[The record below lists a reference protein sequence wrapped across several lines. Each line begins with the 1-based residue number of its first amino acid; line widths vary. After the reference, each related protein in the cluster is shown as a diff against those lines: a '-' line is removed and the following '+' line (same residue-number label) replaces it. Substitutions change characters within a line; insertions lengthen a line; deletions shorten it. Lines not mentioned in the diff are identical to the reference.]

1 MSGYPLGVAQASR
14 TDPLR
19 VLEEIKRLSLEV
31 LGGLPGTL
39 YGPVEDALKVAML
52 KGDGKTNHYEEQ
64 AALWVLRQHQA
75 THVMKFRQQVAQ
87 AFDDFRAL
95 RIRSGGDV
103 PLRLLDEQQLEYELA
118 SGRLN
123 ESLVARFARPLD
135 MLQTRLQALSE
146 SLRVP
151 AGMNPIGPERL
162 VTAFSE
168 TLQDAQVPDTLRGRL
183 FRHYE
188 TELIRLLGDLYA
200 RVNALLGSSG
210 YGAPVAPRPQE
221 EVRRGGDGV
230 GAGAGIG
237 AGIAPP
243 AGYGGYA
250 SPAGFGPG
258 PGMVGEP
265 TGHPSGP
272 PMSQQ
277 DIAAMA
283 QELAQL
289 RGQLHAWRD
298 SISRGD
304 VAAGG
309 AGTHAPDRPVMQRRE
324 MRVDEIL
331 SVASLLQA
339 EPPDAFARAL
349 AVTGRLGETIRD
361 HLQDGARRL
370 GLNPDQACFS
380 PEEEDAIDL
389 VAMLFDSLF
398 RHNALQDRARRL
410 YARLVL
416 PYVKVALTDNAV
428 FVKREHPARRLLD
441 AITEAC
447 EGNDGETPQDR
458 ELLDRATEISQ
469 RIVADYNE
477 DLAVFE
483 MAHAELDAVLAQQRR
498 RFELQE
504 QRAAKATYGR
514 ERLGAARA
522 QAESALEER
531 LGDTTTLTQA
541 VSDFLAMPWRHHVVQ
556 TLLRENTD
564 QRRHAEAIA
573 LGDALV
579 MADRL
584 AEEGRG
590 RELADQLLALQPA
603 IIDCLASSGLD
614 DSAAQHGM
622 AGLVRALATPDTP
635 RRRPPASPLAM
646 PEDDAGEAER
656 RMWLAGEADSDA
668 VRHDPLLAERMRT
681 LELGDW
687 LRLTNAEG
695 ESTAVKIAWLS
706 PLSSRYLLV
715 NRRGLRVLVAS
726 AEDLAA
732 LAGAGRL
739 TIGAERT
746 AFDEAMRQVK
756 RHLDRASATR

>member
-1 MSGYPLGVAQASR
+1 MSGYPHGVAQATR

-64 AALWVLRQHQA
+64 AALWMLRQHQA
-75 THVMKFRQQVAQ
+75 THVMKFRQQIAQ

-135 MLQTRLQALSE
+135 TLQGRLQTLSDTM
-146 SLRVP
+146 RVP
-151 AGMNPIGPERL
+151 SGTNPIGPERL
-162 VTAFSE
+162 VTAFSQ

-188 TELIRLLGDLYA
+188 NELIRLLGDLYA

-210 YGAPVAPRPQE
+210 YGAPIARSQE
-221 EVRRGGDGV
+221 NFRRNEP
-230 GAGAGIG
+230 
-237 AGIAPP
+237 APP
-243 AGYGGYA
+243 APGYGAY
-250 SPAGFGPG
+250 PPQDGFGAPEYG
-258 PGMVGEP
+258 PP
-265 TGHPSGP
+265 PARPSSP

-277 DIAAMA
+277 DIASMA

-289 RGQLHAWRD
+289 RSQLHAWRD

-304 VAAGG
+304 VAAGP
-309 AGTHAPDRPVMQRRE
+309 AGMSDRPVMQRRE

-349 AVTGRLGETIRD
+349 AVSGRLGETIRD

-398 RHNALQDRARRL
+398 HHNALQDRARRL

-483 MAHAELDAVLAQQRR
+483 MAHAELDALLAQQRR

-531 LGDTTTLTQA
+531 LADSTLTQA
-541 VSDFLAMPWRHHVVQ
+541 VADFLAMPWRHHLVQ
-556 TLLRENTD
+556 MLLRENTD

-603 IIDCLASSGLD
+603 IIECLASSGLD

-635 RRRPPASPLAM
+635 RRQRPVSPLAM

-656 RMWLAGEADSDA
+656 RLWLAGGTDE
-668 VRHDPLLAERMRT
+668 VRHDPLLADRMRT
-681 LELGDW
+681 LEVGDW
-687 LRLTNAEG
+687 LRLTSTEG
-695 ESTAVKIAWLS
+695 ESTAVKVAWLS
-706 PLSSRYLLV
+706 PLTSRYLLV

-726 AEDLAA
+726 AEELAS

>member
-1 MSGYPLGVAQASR
+1 VSGYPHGVAQASR

-39 YGPVEDALKVAML
+39 YGPVEDALKVAAL
-52 KGDGKTNHYEEQ
+52 KGDGKTNHFEEQ

-75 THVMKFRQQVAQ
+75 THVMKFRQQIAQ

-135 MLQTRLQALSE
+135 TLQGRLEALSE

-162 VTAFSE
+162 VTAFSQ

-188 TELIRLLGDLYA
+188 TDLIRLLGDLYA

-221 EVRRGGDGV
+221 EVRRGGDGGGTAPV
-230 GAGAGIG
+230 G
-237 AGIAPP
+237 
-243 AGYGGYA
+243 GYGGGYA
-250 SPAGFGPG
+250 TPEGFGGPGGGYGPG

-265 TGHPSGP
+265 GARPSGP

-289 RGQLHAWRD
+289 RGQLHAWRE

-304 VAAGG
+304 VASS
-309 AGTHAPDRPVMQRRE
+309 GTGMHASDRPVMQRRE

-398 RHNALQDRARRL
+398 HHNALQDRARRL

-531 LGDTTTLTQA
+531 LTDSTLTQA
-541 VSDFLAMPWRHHVVQ
+541 VADFLAMPWRHHVVQ

-622 AGLVRALATPDTP
+622 AGLVRALSTPDTP
-635 RRRPPASPLAM
+635 RRHAPAEPLAM
-646 PEDDAGEAER
+646 PEDDAGETER
-656 RMWLAGEADSDA
+656 RAWLGGDTDTDS

-681 LELGDW
+681 LDVGDW
-687 LRLTNAEG
+687 LRLTNPEG
-695 ESTAVKIAWLS
+695 ESTAVKVAWLS

-726 AEDLAA
+726 AEELAA

>member
-1 MSGYPLGVAQASR
+1 MSGYPHGVAQATR

-19 VLEEIKRLSLEV
+19 VLEEIKRQSLEA
-31 LGGLPGTL
+31 LGGLPGSL
-39 YGPVEDALKVAML
+39 YGPVEDALKVALL
-52 KGDGKTNHYEEQ
+52 KGDGKNNHYEEQ

-75 THVMKFRQQVAQ
+75 THVMRFRQQVAQ

-103 PLRLLDEQQLEYELA
+103 QLRLVDEQQLEYELA

-135 MLQTRLQALSE
+135 MLQGRLQALSE
-146 SLRVP
+146 AMRVP
-151 AGMNPIGPERL
+151 TGINPIGPERL
-162 VTAFSE
+162 VAAFSQ

-188 TELIRLLGDLYA
+188 QELVRVLGELYA
-200 RVNALLGSSG
+200 RINTLLASAG
-210 YGAPVAPRPQE
+210 YGAGAPAPRVVPPE
-221 EVRRGGDGV
+221 PRRGYEEDPAPRGYGQ
-230 GAGAGIG
+230 GGMGEGFGGAPAPSPGLMSAAGAGN
-237 AGIAPP
+237 
-243 AGYGGYA
+243 
-250 SPAGFGPG
+250 FGR
-258 PGMVGEP
+258 
-265 TGHPSGP
+265 TLSN

-277 DIAAMA
+277 ELAAMSA
-283 QELAQL
+283 ELADL
-289 RGQLHAWRD
+289 RSQLHAWRETMPRTD
-298 SISRGD
+298 G
-304 VAAGG
+304 AAPGG
-309 AGTHAPDRPVMQRRE
+309 SLPDRAVMQRRE
-324 MRVDEIL
+324 LRVDEIL

-349 AVTGRLGETIRD
+349 AVSGRLGETIRD

-389 VAMLFDSLF
+389 VALLFDSLF

-469 RIVADYNE
+469 RIVAEYNE

-483 MAHAELDAVLAQQRR
+483 LAHAELDALLAQQRR

-514 ERLGAARA
+514 ERLGAARS
-522 QAESALEER
+522 QAEAALHDR
-531 LGDTTTLTQA
+531 IDTAPLTQA
-541 VSDFLAMPWRHHVVQ
+541 VAEFLAMPWRHHVVQ
-556 TLLRENTD
+556 TLLRDNTD
-564 QRRHAEAIA
+564 PRRHAEAIA

-579 MADRL
+579 MADQL
-584 AEEGRG
+584 AQQNRG
-590 RELADQLLALQPA
+590 HELADQLLALQPA
-603 IIDCLASSGLD
+603 IIECLASSGLD

-622 AGLVRALATPDTP
+622 AGLVRALADPDTA
-635 RRRPPASPLAM
+635 RHVRPAPPLALS
-646 PEDDAGEAER
+646 EDDAADTER
-656 RMWLAGEADSDA
+656 RLWLAGGTDT

-681 LELGDW
+681 LEVGDW
-687 LRLTNAEG
+687 VRLTDAEG
-695 ESTAVKIAWLS
+695 QAAAAKVAWVS
-706 PLSSRYLLV
+706 PLTSRYLLV

-726 AEDLAA
+726 AEELAA

-746 AFDEAMRQVK
+746 AFDEAMRQVR
-756 RHLDRASATR
+756 RHLDRAGAAR

>member
-1 MSGYPLGVAQASR
+1 VSGYPHGVAPATR

-75 THVMKFRQQVAQ
+75 THVMKFRQQIAQ

-135 MLQTRLQALSE
+135 TLQSRLQALSE

-151 AGMNPIGPERL
+151 AGLNPIGPERL
-162 VTAFSE
+162 VTAFSQ

-188 TELIRLLGDLYA
+188 TDLIRLLGDLYA

-210 YGAPVAPRPQE
+210 YGAPVMPRPQE
-221 EVRRGGDGV
+221 DLRRGGET
-230 GAGAGIG
+230 A
-237 AGIAPP
+237 APA

-250 SPAGFGPG
+250 PPQDAYGAPAGGYGPG

-265 TGHPSGP
+265 TARPSGP

-277 DIAAMA
+277 DIAVMA

-289 RGQLHAWRD
+289 RSQLHAWRD

-304 VAAGG
+304 VAAGSAG
-309 AGTHAPDRPVMQRRE
+309 AHGADRPVGQRRE

-531 LGDTTTLTQA
+531 LSDSTLTQA

-635 RRRPPASPLAM
+635 RHQSPVSPLAM
-646 PEDDAGEAER
+646 PEDDSGEAER
-656 RMWLAGEADSDA
+656 RAWLGGGNDHDA
-668 VRHDPLLAERMRT
+668 VPHDPLLAERMST
-681 LELGDW
+681 LEVGDW
-687 LRLTNAEG
+687 LRLTSIEG

-706 PLSSRYLLV
+706 PLTSRYLLV

-726 AEDLAA
+726 AEELAA

>member
-1 MSGYPLGVAQASR
+1 VSGFPHGVAQATR

-52 KGDGKTNHYEEQ
+52 KGDGKTNQYEEQ

-75 THVMKFRQQVAQ
+75 THVMKFRQQIAQ

-135 MLQTRLQALSE
+135 TLQSRLQALSD

-151 AGMNPIGPERL
+151 LGMNPIGPERL
-162 VTAFSE
+162 VAAFSQ

-210 YGAPVAPRPQE
+210 YGAPIAPRPQGDP
-221 EVRRGGDGV
+221 RRSGES
-230 GAGAGIG
+230 AGA
-237 AGIAPP
+237 APV
-243 AGYGGYA
+243 AGYGYA
-250 SPAGFGPG
+250 PQDGGGFGAG
-258 PGMVGEP
+258 SGMVGEP
-265 TGHPSGP
+265 MARPSGP
-272 PMSQQ
+272 PMSQH

-289 RGQLHAWRD
+289 RSQLHAWRD
-298 SISRGD
+298 SMSRGD
-304 VAAGG
+304 VATGAAGAHG
-309 AGTHAPDRPVMQRRE
+309 AERPVMQRRE
-324 MRVDEIL
+324 MRVDEVL

-531 LGDTTTLTQA
+531 LGESTLTQA
-541 VSDFLAMPWRHHVVQ
+541 VADFLAMPWRHHVVQ
-556 TLLRENTD
+556 TLLRENAD

-584 AEEGRG
+584 AWEGRG

-635 RRRPPASPLAM
+635 RQHSAASPVPV
-646 PEDDAGEAER
+646 PEDDTGEAER
-656 RMWLAGEADSDA
+656 RMWLAGGADA
-668 VRHDPLLAERMRT
+668 VAHDPLLAERMRT
-681 LELGDW
+681 LEVGDW
-687 LRLTNAEG
+687 LRMTSVEG
-695 ESTAVKIAWLS
+695 ESTAVKVAWLS
-706 PLSSRYLLV
+706 PLTSRYLLV

-726 AEDLAA
+726 AEELAA
-732 LAGAGRL
+732 LAGVGRL

>member
-1 MSGYPLGVAQASR
+1 VSGYPHGVAPATR

-75 THVMKFRQQVAQ
+75 THVMKFRQQIAQ

-135 MLQTRLQALSE
+135 TLQSRLQALSE

-151 AGMNPIGPERL
+151 AGLNPIGPERL
-162 VTAFSE
+162 VTAFSQ

-188 TELIRLLGDLYA
+188 TDLIRLLGDLYA

-210 YGAPVAPRPQE
+210 YGAPVMPRPQE
-221 EVRRGGDGV
+221 DVRRGGET
-230 GAGAGIG
+230 A
-237 AGIAPP
+237 APA

-250 SPAGFGPG
+250 PPQDAYGAPAGGYGPG

-265 TGHPSGP
+265 TARPSGP

-277 DIAAMA
+277 DIAVMA

-289 RGQLHAWRD
+289 RSQLHAWRD

-304 VAAGG
+304 VAAGSAG
-309 AGTHAPDRPVMQRRE
+309 AHGADRPVGQRRE

-531 LGDTTTLTQA
+531 LSDSTLTQA

-635 RRRPPASPLAM
+635 RHQSPVSPLAM
-646 PEDDAGEAER
+646 PEDDSGEAER
-656 RMWLAGEADSDA
+656 RAWLGGGNDHDA
-668 VRHDPLLAERMRT
+668 VPHDPLLAERMST
-681 LELGDW
+681 LEVGDW
-687 LRLTNAEG
+687 LRLTSIEG

-706 PLSSRYLLV
+706 PLTSRYLLV

-726 AEDLAA
+726 AEELAA

>member
-1 MSGYPLGVAQASR
+1 VSGYPHGVAQATR

-64 AALWVLRQHQA
+64 AALWMLRQHQA
-75 THVMKFRQQVAQ
+75 THVMKFRQQIAQ

-135 MLQTRLQALSE
+135 TLQGRLQALSE
-146 SLRVP
+146 SMRVP
-151 AGMNPIGPERL
+151 SGLNPIGPERL
-162 VTAFSE
+162 VTAFSQ
-168 TLQDAQVPDTLRGRL
+168 TLLDAQVPDTLRGRL

-188 TELIRLLGDLYA
+188 NELIRLLGDLYA

-210 YGAPVAPRPQE
+210 FGAPVGPRPPQE
-221 EVRRGGDGV
+221 EFRRADGAPA
-230 GAGAGIG
+230 AG
-237 AGIAPP
+237 
-243 AGYGGYA
+243 GYGGY
-250 SPAGFGPG
+250 PPPEGFGAPVG
-258 PGMVGEP
+258 GYGAGMVGEP
-265 TGHPSGP
+265 AARPSGP

-289 RGQLHAWRD
+289 RNQLHAWRE

-304 VAAGG
+304 VASGTAGSHI
-309 AGTHAPDRPVMQRRE
+309 ADRPVMQRRE

-349 AVTGRLGETIRD
+349 AVSGRLGETIRD

-483 MAHAELDAVLAQQRR
+483 MAHAELDALLAQQRR

-531 LGDTTTLTQA
+531 LADSTLTQA
-541 VSDFLAMPWRHHVVQ
+541 VADFLAMPWRHHLVQ
-556 TLLRENTD
+556 MLLRENTD

-603 IIDCLASSGLD
+603 IIECLASSGLD

-635 RRRPPASPLAM
+635 RRQRPVSPLAM

-656 RMWLAGEADSDA
+656 RLWLAGGTDE
-668 VRHDPLLAERMRT
+668 VRHDPLLADRMRT
-681 LELGDW
+681 LEVGDW
-687 LRLTNAEG
+687 LRLTSTEG
-695 ESTAVKIAWLS
+695 ESTAVKVAWLS
-706 PLSSRYLLV
+706 PLTSRYLLV

-726 AEDLAA
+726 AEELAS

>member
-1 MSGYPLGVAQASR
+1 MSGYPHGVAQATR

-19 VLEEIKRLSLEV
+19 VLEEIKRQSLEA

-39 YGPVEDALKVAML
+39 YGPVEDALKLAAL

-75 THVMKFRQQVAQ
+75 THVMRYRQQVAQ

-95 RIRSGGDV
+95 RIRSGGGDV
-103 PLRLLDEQQLEYELA
+103 TLRLVDEQQLEYELA

-135 MLQTRLQALSE
+135 TLQSRLQSLSDAM
-146 SLRVP
+146 RVP
-151 AGMNPIGPERL
+151 MGANPIGPERL
-162 VTAFSE
+162 VAAFSQ
-168 TLQDAQVPDTLRGRL
+168 TLLDAQVPDTLRGRL

-188 TELIRLLGDLYA
+188 TELIRLLGELYT
-200 RVNALLGSSG
+200 RINALLASSG
-210 YGAPVAPRPQE
+210 FGGAAAAPAPRPPQE
-221 EVRRGGDGV
+221 DFRRGYDDAFGSVPHMGGM
-230 GAGAGIG
+230 GAPGFGGAAAPAVTPSFSGFS
-237 AGIAPP
+237 PP
-243 AGYGGYA
+243 AQ
-250 SPAGFGPG
+250 S
-258 PGMVGEP
+258 
-265 TGHPSGP
+265 
-272 PMSQQ
+272 PMSQH

-283 QELAQL
+283 TELAQL
-289 RGQLHAWRD
+289 RSQLHAWRD
-298 SISRGD
+298 SMPRGGD
-304 VAAGG
+304 AMSPG
-309 AGTHAPDRPVMQRRE
+309 AGLSGSDRPIMQRRE

-389 VAMLFDSLF
+389 VALLFDSLF

-469 RIVADYNE
+469 RIVSDYNE

-483 MAHAELDAVLAQQRR
+483 MAHAELDALLAQQRR

-522 QAESALEER
+522 QAEDALQER
-531 LGDTTTLTQA
+531 VEVAPLTQA
-541 VSDFLAMPWRHHVVQ
+541 VADFLAMPWRHHVVQ
-556 TLLRENTD
+556 TLLRDNVD

-584 AEEGRG
+584 ARENRG

-603 IIDCLASSGLD
+603 IIECLASSGLD

-622 AGLVRALATPDTP
+622 AGLVRALSTPDTS
-635 RRRPPASPLAM
+635 RRVNPAAPLST
-646 PEDDAGEAER
+646 PEDDSGESER
-656 RMWLAGEADSDA
+656 RLWLAGGTDT
-668 VRHDPLLAERMRT
+668 VRHDPLLAERMR
-681 LELGDW
+681 ELDVGDW
-687 LRLTNAEG
+687 VRLTNAEG
-695 ESTAVKIAWLS
+695 ETTAAKVAWIS
-706 PLSSRYLLV
+706 PLTSRYLLV

-726 AEDLAA
+726 PEELAA
-732 LAGAGRL
+732 LAAANRL
-739 TIGAERT
+739 AIGAERT
-746 AFDEAMRQVK
+746 AFDEAMRQVR
-756 RHLDRASATR
+756 RHLDRAPAAR

>member
-1 MSGYPLGVAQASR
+1 MSGYPHGVAQATR

-19 VLEEIKRLSLEV
+19 VLEEIKRQSLEA

-39 YGPVEDALKVAML
+39 YGPVEDALKLAAL
-52 KGDGKTNHYEEQ
+52 KSDGKVNHYEEQ

-75 THVMKFRQQVAQ
+75 THVMRFRQQVAQ
-87 AFDDFRAL
+87 SFDDFRAL

-103 PLRLLDEQQLEYELA
+103 TLRLVDEQQLEYELA

-123 ESLVARFARPLD
+123 EALVARFARPLD
-135 MLQTRLQALSE
+135 TLQSRLQTLADAM
-146 SLRVP
+146 RVP
-151 AGMNPIGPERL
+151 MGANPIGPERL
-162 VTAFSE
+162 VAAFSQ
-168 TLQDAQVPDTLRGRL
+168 TLLDAQVPDTLRGRL
-183 FRHYE
+183 FRFYE
-188 TELIRLLGDLYA
+188 TDLIRVLGELYA
-200 RVNALLGSSG
+200 RINTLLATSG
-210 YGAPVAPRPQE
+210 YGGAAPAPRPPQE
-221 EVRRGGDGV
+221 DLRRFQDDVLVPTPHMGGFGGTHDGFGGQHSPGPV
-230 GAGAGIG
+230 SAAGAGN
-237 AGIAPP
+237 
-243 AGYGGYA
+243 
-250 SPAGFGPG
+250 FGR
-258 PGMVGEP
+258 
-265 TGHPSGP
+265 TLST

-283 QELAQL
+283 SELSQL
-289 RGQLHAWRD
+289 RSQLHAWRD
-298 SISRGD
+298 SVPRADSHGMP
-304 VAAGG
+304 GSG
-309 AGTHAPDRPVMQRRE
+309 FDRSVGQRRE

-349 AVTGRLGETIRD
+349 AVSGRLGETIRD

-380 PEEEDAIDL
+380 AEEEDAIDL
-389 VAMLFDSLF
+389 VALLFDSLF

-469 RIVADYNE
+469 RIVAEYNE

-483 MAHAELDAVLAQQRR
+483 LAHAELDALLAQQRR

-514 ERLGAARA
+514 ERLGAARS
-522 QAESALEER
+522 QAENALHER
-531 LGDTTTLTQA
+531 TGETTLTQA
-541 VSDFLAMPWRHHVVQ
+541 VADFLAMPWRHHVVQ
-556 TLLRENTD
+556 TLLRDNVD

-584 AEEGRG
+584 AQQNRG

-603 IIDCLASSGLD
+603 IIECLASSGLD
-614 DSAAQHGM
+614 DSAAQHGL
-622 AGLVRALATPDTP
+622 AGLVRALVDPDTS
-635 RRRPPASPLAM
+635 RRVRPAAPLSVQ
-646 PEDDAGEAER
+646 EDDTGEAER
-656 RMWLAGEADSDA
+656 RLWLAGGTDT
-668 VRHDPLLAERMRT
+668 VRHDPLLAERMRA
-681 LELGDW
+681 LEVGDW
-687 LRLTNAEG
+687 VRLVDADG
-695 ESTAVKIAWLS
+695 ESAAAKVAWVS
-706 PLSSRYLLV
+706 PLTSRFLLV
-715 NRRGLRVLVAS
+715 NRRGLRVLAAS
-726 AEDLAA
+726 AEELAA
-732 LAGAGRL
+732 LATSGRL

-746 AFDEAMRQVK
+746 AFDEAMRQVR
-756 RHLDRASATR
+756 RHLDRGTGTR